1 MKLPTYVISNY
12 LMYRTERKFYFI
24 GVCVSLAILAI
35 GFQLADTNTPLVTVI
50 EDEDD
55 ACHSYKVSTYMHFF
69 GLMNYFKIVLNCLG
83 VLT

>member
-1 MKLPTYVISNY
+1 MKLPTYVINNYLKLNY

-55 ACHSYKVSTYMHFF
+55 ACHSYKVRIRTCIF
-69 GLMNYFKIVLNCLG
+69 LDL
-83 VLT
+83 

>member
-55 ACHSYKVSTYMHFF
+55 ACHSYKVRIRTCIF
-69 GLMNYFKIVLNCLG
+69 LDL
-83 VLT
+83 